1 MEKTFN
7 ETGFLASVNKMSEII
22 PNVKDDKT
30 AKNLMCSVMRHG
42 GFGKNDT
49 FNYLVSLIAERKPE
63 LLNRRFDVQGWRR
76 IYSIFIQSQL
86 YPKFG
91 KALES
96 KMELLATEYEYKVC
110 FTEHA
115 RLYGLDPEHL
125 LNEIKL
131 DCIGWNRIYVALRT
145 LAVEKGVAVHPAK
158 EIAMD
163 EPAEKRKAVP
173 SMISLEPAK
182 KKSASKKSVSKAVK
196 VVDTHE
202 KETVKI
208 EKKQNES
215 ETSLKVKDIKGK
227 RGYNLPILQ
236 YARKQVFDSVAE
248 ASASTGIPM
257 EKIMSSIESKPS
269 MKVDTVWKYAGNS
282 KTKVIQFN
290 LIHAYK
296 NQNDI
301 NKSSLEVC
309 GKRIFHNNVVPK
321 LKEWKQTSR
330 EEYVWLQMDTAA

>member
-1 MEKTFN
+1 MKRTFN
-7 ETGFLASVNKMSEII
+7 ETGFLASINKMSEIL

-30 AKNLMCSVMRHG
+30 AKNLMCSVMKHG

-49 FNYLVSLIAERKPE
+49 FNYLVTLIAERKPE

-91 KALES
+91 KVLES

-145 LAVEKGVAVHPAK
+145 LAVEKGIAVHPAK

-163 EPAEKRKAVP
+163 EPAEKRKDTA
-173 SMISLEPAK
+173 STASLEPAK
-182 KKSASKKSVSKAVK
+182 KKSISKKSVSKAVK

-215 ETSLKVKDIKGK
+215 ETSPKVKAVKGK

-236 YARKQVFDSVAE
+236 YVRKQVFDSVAE
-248 ASASTGIPM
+248 ASASTGTPV
-257 EKIMSSIESKPS
+257 EKIISSMENKPL

-290 LIHAYK
+290 LLHTYK

-301 NKSSLEVC
+301 NKTSLDVC

-330 EEYVWLQMDTAA
+330 EEYVWLQIEAAA